1 MRQILNRQ
9 EIEDVLRKYVRTKG
23 WGLLDCRISGFE
35 SFQEIYG
42 PAASNEVLRFAT
54 KLIGEVIDEIG
65 TPDDQLGNPE
75 SNNFVINTAETTMSK
90 MRERLKSRFNAEV
103 LLYYSLMDRERGYLI
118 VKDHDGNEMHEPLM
132 RLAVGGVMA
141 DRRGLNVI

>member
-1 MRQILNRQ
+1 MRQILNSQ
-9 EIEDVLRKYVRTKG
+9 EIEDALRKYIRAQG

-42 PAASNEVLRFAT
+42 PVAGNEVLRFAAN
-54 KLIGEVIDEIG
+54 LIGEVIDEIG

-75 SNNFVINTAETTMSK
+75 INDFVIITAETAMSK

-103 LLYYSLMDRERGYLI
+103 LRYYSLGDLERGYLI
-118 VKDHDGNEMHEPLM
+118 VKDHDGNERHESLM
-132 RLAVGGVMA
+132 RLAVGGVTA
-141 DRRGLNVI
+141 DKRGLNIT